1 MDGGCRGTSVM
12 TAVKVRPGGKVRE
25 SRESTSLTD
34 PEQEA
39 REMDLSLR
47 EGPSRQVLQHAR
59 TRSKERTADR
69 GGGRGLGSEFRKD
82 GTRGARYNYSI
93 SGVREERGEE

>member
-1 MDGGCRGTSVM
+1 M

-34 PEQEA
+34 PGQEA

-69 GGGRGLGSEFRKD
+69 GGGKGFGVRVSKRWDSGSE
-82 GTRGARYNYSI
+82 I
-93 SGVREERGEE
+93 QL

>member
-1 MDGGCRGTSVM
+1 M

-34 PEQEA
+34 PGQEA

-69 GGGRGLGSEFRKD
+69 GGEGVWGQSFEKMGLG
-82 GTRGARYNYSI
+82 
-93 SGVREERGEE
+93 ERDTIIASLV